1 MASLI
6 RSFRKALWLALQ
18 HDVLNSAK
26 AVAYSGMLAL
36 FPALVVLTALLA
48 QAPEGTSL
56 VGEVRGAFEQ
66 FLPDDSM
73 SLLRSA
79 METHRIHSAQ
89 LIYSATALSV
99 FAGLGMML
107 SLMEGF
113 RRAYRLPRN
122 HWGFWQRRLR
132 ALLLVPIVLVPLSMA
147 TLVLVFGRQFETWMI
162 DNAGHELRH
171 IVLFFWRMVRWA
183 IALVTSVSVLGALY
197 HFGTHRTATRMKSLR
212 RRWLA
217 WVLLIVAGLWAAY
230 EVEMVVSS
238 GGSMT
243 MTRELN
249 ITNPSLFAI
258 VGFGSFI
265 AFLFVRYI
273 LPLHQHKENWDLVG
287 PGAVAATLVW
297 FPSTLAF
304 GWYVTRIADYSMF
317 YGPFGAGIAT
327 LIWLYITSFSALL
340 GAELNGVLF
349 RERQERASTG
359 SKRIR
364 IRR

>member
-1 MASLI
+1 MTLSI
-6 RSFRKALWLALQ
+6 RSLRKAILLALE

-36 FPALVVLTALLA
+36 FPALVVLSALLA

-79 METHRIHSAQ
+79 METRKLYSVQ
-89 LIYSATALSV
+89 LIFSAAVFSV

-113 RRAYRLPRN
+113 RRAYELPLGD
-122 HWGFWQRRLR
+122 WGFWRRRRR
-132 ALLLVPIVLVPLSMA
+132 ALALVPIVLVPLSLA
-147 TLVLVFGRQFETWMI
+147 TLVLVFGRQFELWMI
-162 DNAGHELRH
+162 DNSAHELH
-171 IVLFFWRMVRWA
+171 LFVLFIWRMVRWA
-183 IALVTSVSVLGALY
+183 VAMLTSISVLGALY
-197 HFGTHRTATRMKSLR
+197 HYGTKRKEH
-212 RRWLA
+212 
-217 WVLLIVAGLWAAY
+217 WA
-230 EVEMVVSS
+230 
-238 GGSMT
+238 
-243 MTRELN
+243 R
-249 ITNPSLFAI
+249 
-258 VGFGSFI
+258 VG
-265 AFLFVRYI
+265 Y
-273 LPLHQHKENWDLVG
+273 
-287 PGAVAATLVW
+287 GALAATLVW

-327 LIWLYITSFSALL
+327 LVWLYITSFSALL

-349 RERQERASTG
+349 RERQEQTSAG
-359 SKRIR
+359 SERDCSGL
-364 IRR
+364 